1 MRITKKQ
8 VLAFIFLTAFSL
20 MSIISLLPAR
30 ADETLINSQTG
41 LTDVGQMAYGQKTP
55 QDIRMIVA
63 KIVNIVLGFLGA
75 IFLALTVFAGFKYMT
90 SGGNEEKAKEAVSL
104 LRNAIIGL
112 VIILAAWLITRF
124 SIQILRKTVNN
135 AVDYNTYYPYGN

>member
-1 MRITKKQ
+1 MRITKKR

-41 LTDVGQMAYGQKTP
+41 LTNVGQMAYGKKTP
-55 QDIRMIVA
+55 TDIRITVA
-63 KIVNIVLGFLGA
+63 RIISIVLGFVGV

-90 SGGNEEKAKEAVSL
+90 SGGNEEKAKEAVGL
-104 LRNAIIGL
+104 LRNAVIGL
-112 VIILAAWLITRF
+112 VIILAAWLITRY
-124 SIQILRKTVNN
+124 SIIVLGKAVNN
-135 AVDYNTYYPYGN
+135 NVDLFYSPY